1 VSDWYRNLT
10 NSGALGG
17 VTKKLGLP
25 QPANLRRYSPG
36 DPLLAGPALVVSA
49 GKGALVSTVTD
60 VLRGAGAEVVFEPGD
75 GRLAAV
81 VVDATGVT
89 TPADLDEVR
98 TALAPGLKK
107 LGNSGRVLVLGRP
120 QHEAATPAEAATRR
134 ALEGI
139 VRSVG
144 KESRGGATANLV
156 QVAEGAESALES
168 TLRFFLS
175 GRSAYVSGQVVGVSP
190 AEVTAPADWAKPLA
204 GRTAV
209 VTGAA
214 RGIGASIAETLARD
228 GATVVCVDVPA
239 AGQALS
245 AVANRVGGTA
255 LQLDITAEDAPQ
267 RLCEYVMGR
276 HGGADVVVHNAG
288 ITRDKLLANMDEGR
302 WASVM
307 AVNLE
312 SQLRIDDALLSTE
325 RALGPDARIVCVS
338 SMSGIAGNR
347 GQTNYAASKAGVIGM
362 VEAVAPTLTGRGAT
376 INAVAP
382 GFIETEMTAAMPF
395 GTREAGRRINSLSQG
410 GLPVDVAETIGW
422 LAQTA
427 STGVNGQ
434 TVRVCGQSLLGA

>member
-1 VSDWYRNLT
+1 VSDWYRNLA

-17 VTKKLGLP
+17 LTKKLGLP
-25 QPANLRRYSPG
+25 QPAVLRRHTPG
-36 DPLLAGPALVVSA
+36 DPLLDGPACLGAA
-49 GKGALVSTVTD
+49 GKGALVSEVAD
-60 VLRGAGAEVVFEPGD
+60 VLRAAGVDVRFETGD
-75 GRLAAV
+75 DRLAAIV
-81 VVDATGVT
+81 LDATGARE
-89 TPADLDEVR
+89 PADLDEVR
-98 TALAPGLKK
+98 TVVAPALKK
-107 LGNSGRVLVLGRP
+107 LRPSGRVLVLGRP
-120 QHEAATPAEAATRR
+120 ASSMDSPAAAATQR

-139 VRSVG
+139 VRSIG
-144 KESRGGATANLV
+144 KESRAGSTANLIE
-156 QVAEGAESALES
+156 VAEGAENALES

-175 GRSAYVSGQVVGVSP
+175 GRSAYVSGQKVRVSP
-190 AEVTAPADWAKPLA
+190 ADVTPPADWARPLA

-214 RGIGASIAETLARD
+214 RGIGAAIADTLARD
-228 GATVVCVDVPA
+228 GATVVCVDIPA
-239 AGQALS
+239 QGQALA

-255 LQLDITAEDAPQ
+255 LQLDITAPDAPE
-267 RLCEYVMGR
+267 RLCRHLLER
-276 HGGADVVVHNAG
+276 HGGADVIVHNAG

-325 RALGPDARIVCVS
+325 GALRADARIVCVS

-362 VEAVAPTLTGRGAT
+362 VEAVAPTLTERRAT

-395 GTREAGRRINSLSQG
+395 GTREAGRRVNSLSQG

-422 LAQTA
+422 LAQSA
-427 STGVNGQ
+427 SGGVNGQ